1 MTPRSSA
8 PRVSDSRDT
17 GAYGGEFNMSD
28 AEFQRVADK
37 VFEIAG
43 IVLKDHKRQMVYTRL
58 SRRLRALGMTSFT
71 VYMDHLESGAGSR
84 EITEFSNAVTT
95 NLTSFFREAHH
106 FDHLRHEVLEPLGK
120 AGKSRIRVWSAGCS
134 TGEEPYSIALT
145 ARAAARSMG
154 GADFRILATDLDT
167 NVLAKAKAGI
177 YPEARVADVP
187 SELRSGAMSRRGAD
201 VEMSA
206 QLKSMIAFR
215 QLNLLHAWPF
225 RGPFDVIFC
234 RNVLIYFDQDTK
246 RKVLED
252 LRKVIAPDGFL
263 FLGGAET
270 VLGITDRFRPLPDHR
285 GVYVPA

>member
-1 MTPRSSA
+1 MNTASSPA
-8 PRVSDSRDT
+8 PRAASDS
-17 GAYGGEFNMSD
+17 GAYGGEFTMSD

-43 IVLKDHKRQMVYTRL
+43 IVLKGHKRQMVYTRL
-58 SRRLRALGMTSFT
+58 SRRLRALGMASFT
-71 VYMDHLESGAGSR
+71 VYMDHLESGAGSK

-95 NLTSFFREAHH
+95 NLTSFFRESHH
-106 FDHLRHEVLEPLGK
+106 FDHLRQEVLEPLGK
-120 AGKSRIRVWSAGCS
+120 AGQSRIRVWSAGCS

-145 ARAAARSMG
+145 ARAAAREMG

-167 NVLAKAKAGI
+167 NVLAKGKAGI

-187 SELRSGAMSRRGAD
+187 SELRSGAMTRKGSD

-234 RNVLIYFDQDTK
+234 RNVLIYFD
-246 RKVLED
+246 
-252 LRKVIAPDGFL
+252 
-263 FLGGAET
+263 AET
-270 VLGITDRFRPLPDHR
+270 KAGLVRRYAEALTDDGVLYLGHSESLLGEHPLLR
-285 GVYVPA
+285 SEGRTIYRRRR

>member
-234 RNVLIYFDQDTK
+234 RNVLIYFD
-246 RKVLED
+246 
-252 LRKVIAPDGFL
+252 
-263 FLGGAET
+263 AET
-270 VLGITDRFRPLPDHR
+270 KAGLVRRYAEALTDDGILYLGHSESLLGEHPLLSSEGR
-285 GVYVPA
+285 TIYRRRR